1 MKFSIAAAAIA
12 ATSSFVGVHASTS
25 TAKSGK
31 GSCSSS
37 PKLEKFC
44 YEEPADLEGTYNL
57 CYASVLR
64 EATTGPTGTFRFCPN
79 GNDESGKGDV
89 FKKLD
94 EYGAYEAIT
103 TGSLTGVQVGQWK
116 FQGIAQGNTI
126 KMTSF
131 GGGAVNAT
139 GDVILPNETPDTQE
153 CTLYDDG
160 ILKCMNYFEEYCGP
174 DAANNTFFPSN
185 CEVGEWL
192 MSYTIETVSV
202 LKGFDCPEPPKGFCD
217 VPYTPD
223 GPSPGFGRKLQ
234 EEDEEASHL
243 CPFLNGNMN

>member
-1 MKFSIAAAAIA
+1 M
-12 ATSSFVGVHASTS
+12 
-25 TAKSGK
+25 
-31 GSCSSS
+31 
-37 PKLEKFC
+37 EKFC
-44 YEEPADLEGTYNL
+44 YEEPANFEGAYNT
-57 CYASVLR
+57 CYSSALR
-64 EATTGPTGTFRFCPN
+64 EAATGYGPSGVFHFCLD
-79 GNDESGKGDV
+79 GEGRDGELGSSGDV
-89 FKKLD
+89 FTKLD

-116 FQGIAQGNTI
+116 FQGIAQGSFI

-234 EEDEEASHL
+234 EEEEKASYP
-243 CPFLNGNMN
+243 CPLLNGNMN